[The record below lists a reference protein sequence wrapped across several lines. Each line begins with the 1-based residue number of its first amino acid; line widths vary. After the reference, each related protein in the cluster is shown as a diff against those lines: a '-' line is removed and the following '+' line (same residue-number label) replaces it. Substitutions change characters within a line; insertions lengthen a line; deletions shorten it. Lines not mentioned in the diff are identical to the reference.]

1 MEKSNKKLD
10 IIFDECLDGMLT
22 GQVTLEQ
29 CLKKYPDQA
38 AELEPLL
45 RTALSVNN
53 AVAIQPSPEAKSRG
67 RYQLQ
72 LKMAQAG
79 KPRRSP
85 IFGWQ
90 PRWAVAVMTVMLVFT
105 LGGGTVLAADS
116 SMPGSPLY
124 PVKIAT
130 ENVRV
135 KLARSDVQK
144 EAILATCADRRVAEI
159 AHVVAKGNVDTQRLE
174 SVAARYISQV
184 DRMSGMMTAGDQT
197 VTVTGGMGMMTA
209 TATQPAAAPQ
219 PEATTPPALAA
230 TRKPA
235 DKTEKAQSQE
245 STPPQAT
252 ANQQDDEIEQ
262 LKVRIIAYGISHP
275 GQIEKLLNDPKVPE
289 QAKYA
294 LRRMLQDAREK
305 YPQAIKNLENQQK
318 SSGKNRGGD

>member
-1 MEKSNKKLD
+1 MEKSNKKFD
-10 IIFDECLDGMLT
+10 IIFDECLDGMLA

-53 AVAIQPSPEAKSRG
+53 AINILPNPEAKARG

-72 LKMAQAG
+72 LKMAQVG

-85 IFGWQ
+85 VFGWQ
-90 PRWAVAVMTVMLVFT
+90 PRWVVAAMTVMLVFT

-116 SMPGSPLY
+116 SMPGNPLY

-130 ENVRV
+130 ENVRI
-135 KLARSDVQK
+135 KLASSDVKK
-144 EAILATCADRRVAEI
+144 EAILATCADRRVVEI
-159 AHVVAKGNVDTQRLE
+159 AHVVAQGNVNAQRVE

-184 DRMSGMMTAGDQT
+184 DQMSGMMTASGQP

-209 TATQPAAAPQ
+209 IATEPAASH
-219 PEATTPPALAA
+219 PESTAPPALAA
-230 TRKPA
+230 TQKPA
-235 DKTEKAQSQE
+235 ERTDKAQSQE

-252 ANQQDDEIEQ
+252 ANQQDNEVEQ

-275 GQIEKLLNDPKVPE
+275 EQIQKLLNDPKVPE

-294 LRRMLQDAREK
+294 LRRMLQDAKEK
-305 YPQAIKNLENQQK
+305 YPQAVKNLERQQNSPEK
-318 SSGKNRGGD
+318 DKGGD